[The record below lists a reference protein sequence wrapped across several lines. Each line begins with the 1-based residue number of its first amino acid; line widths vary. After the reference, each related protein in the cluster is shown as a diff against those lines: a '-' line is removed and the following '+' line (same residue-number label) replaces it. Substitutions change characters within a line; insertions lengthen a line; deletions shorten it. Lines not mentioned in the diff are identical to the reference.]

1 MYNDLSYL
9 EKDALKELFNLS
21 MGRAANTMNEIFS
34 KNIELSI
41 PECIILP
48 REEILKLHNINSTTI
63 TSVSQTF
70 FSSTGDEG
78 IGFLVFPQVNL
89 ERLVYFMTK
98 EADLNP
104 DSKEIQKE
112 VITEFGNLILN
123 ACMGTIANLTMI
135 DFKFNLAE
143 FYEGELN
150 KLVDFDRVKSDFETV
165 LVIYVDYK
173 IENENI
179 EGYLL
184 FLLNWSLIDYFINEV
199 MKTI

>member
-1 MYNDLSYL
+1 
-9 EKDALKELFNLS
+9 
-21 MGRAANTMNEIFS
+21 
-34 KNIELSI
+34 
-41 PECIILP
+41 
-48 REEILKLHNINSTTI
+48 
-63 TSVSQTF
+63 
-70 FSSTGDEG
+70 
-78 IGFLVFPQVNL
+78 
-89 ERLVYFMTK
+89 
-98 EADLNP
+98 
-104 DSKEIQKE
+104 
-112 VITEFGNLILN
+112 
-123 ACMGTIANLTMI
+123 MGTIANLTMI

-184 FLLNWSLIDYFINEV
+184 FMLNWSLIDYFINEV